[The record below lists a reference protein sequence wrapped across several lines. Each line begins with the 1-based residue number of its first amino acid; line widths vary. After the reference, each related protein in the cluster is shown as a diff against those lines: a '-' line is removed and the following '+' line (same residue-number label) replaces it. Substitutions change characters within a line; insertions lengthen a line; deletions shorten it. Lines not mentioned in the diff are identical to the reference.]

1 MNQYDDNNLP
11 IIIVITQNYNEATTE
26 KMTDIIKDE
35 FKFLNREIT
44 IIPVVA
50 KDNIIV
56 YKKKELLCEKDGIE
70 ELIKISFEKSQKA
83 IYPAFMKFIKEKIIE
98 TFAINTEN
106 KKYKLK
112 NDLKVIVKNLLDEI
126 TENEK
131 IEDSISKLSTIIE
144 KTLNIFFE
152 IPIISDNSK
161 NEINLFLDNLSKWL
175 IGRLNDIIS
184 DLVRDNSNELSLLL
198 FNEQTKVK
206 KNHNVEKALSNE
218 KSIDEYRIQSEHD
231 LKPSITNKV
240 YFLAIKDIY
249 NIISEN
255 VVEKSEEVM
264 KEQFNQVV
272 PQLRNYISDTKLKRL
287 SNKILQDILKN
298 Q

>member
-11 IIIVITQNYNEATTE
+11 IIIVITQNYNEKVTE
-26 KMTDIIKDE
+26 KMTDIIKEE

-44 IIPVVA
+44 IIPFVA

-83 IYPAFMKFIKEKIIE
+83 IYPAFMNSIKEKIIE
-98 TFAINTEN
+98 TFALNTEI
-106 KKYKLK
+106 KKNKLK
-112 NDLKVIVKNLLDEI
+112 NDLKVIVKNILDEI

-131 IEDSISKLSTIIE
+131 LENSISKLSTIIE

-152 IPIISDNSK
+152 ISMISEKSK
-161 NEINLFLDNLSKWL
+161 NDINSFLDNLCKWCV
-175 IGRLNDIIS
+175 GRLNDIIS
-184 DLVRDNSNELSLLL
+184 DLVKENSNELSLLL

-206 KNHNVEKALSNE
+206 KNHNVEKTLSNE
-218 KSIDEYRIQSEHD
+218 KTIDEFRIQSEHD
-231 LKPSITNKV
+231 LKPSITSKV

-255 VVEKSEEVM
+255 IVEKSEEVM
-264 KEQFNQVV
+264 KEQFNQII
-272 PQLRNYISDTKLKRL
+272 PQIRNYISDTKLKQL
-287 SNKILQDILKN
+287 SNKILQEIIKN
-298 Q
+298 K

>member
-1 MNQYDDNNLP
+1 
-11 IIIVITQNYNEATTE
+11 
-26 KMTDIIKDE
+26 MTGIIKDE

-272 PQLRNYISDTKLKRL
+272 PQLRNYISDTKLNQL
-287 SNKILQDILKN
+287 SNKILQEIIKN
-298 Q
+298 K

>member
-1 MNQYDDNNLP
+1 M
-11 IIIVITQNYNEATTE
+11 
-26 KMTDIIKDE
+26 
-35 FKFLNREIT
+35 
-44 IIPVVA
+44 
-50 KDNIIV
+50 
-56 YKKKELLCEKDGIE
+56 
-70 ELIKISFEKSQKA
+70 
-83 IYPAFMKFIKEKIIE
+83 
-98 TFAINTEN
+98 
-106 KKYKLK
+106 
-112 NDLKVIVKNLLDEI
+112 
-126 TENEK
+126 
-131 IEDSISKLSTIIE
+131 
-144 KTLNIFFE
+144 
-152 IPIISDNSK
+152 
-161 NEINLFLDNLSKWL
+161 
-175 IGRLNDIIS
+175 
-184 DLVRDNSNELSLLL
+184 SLLL

-287 SNKILQDILKN
+287 SNKILQDISKN
-298 Q
+298 K